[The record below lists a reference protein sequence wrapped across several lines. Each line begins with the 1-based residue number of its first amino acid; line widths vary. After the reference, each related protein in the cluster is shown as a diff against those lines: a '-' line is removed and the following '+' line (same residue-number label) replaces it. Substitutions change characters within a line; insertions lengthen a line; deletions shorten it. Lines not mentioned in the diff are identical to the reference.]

1 SDAGCSERGG
11 KKESE
16 DRRGKTGGMPGVRCR
31 VSDAGCSERGG
42 KKETETL
49 EGGDWRRVCIEK

>member
-1 SDAGCSERGG
+1 MFRRKCEEGDGRQRTGGMPGVRCWMSDAGCSERGG

-16 DRRGKTGGMPGVRCR
+16 
-31 VSDAGCSERGG
+31 
-42 KKETETL
+42 TL